1 MNDTSKP
8 LPGSNMDVFSL
19 RDTVI
24 EEYKDFAKS
33 FTKIFAEDIKEQVDA
48 IYAQERFWPEP
59 LIQINPNYK
68 ITTSIEELVAQKILH
83 PLCGKIFSADGKA
96 LSLYKHQEEAI
107 ALAAQGESF
116 VVTTGTGS
124 GKSLCFFIPIVNAIL
139 AEKERDKTPKTRA
152 IIIYPMNALANSQ
165 LEEINKYLKNSGVDA
180 KVKVARYT
188 GQEDEEK
195 RDAVAANPPDI
206 LLTNFMMLELLMT
219 RQSELDRNVIANCQ
233 GLKFLVLDEL
243 HTYRGRQG
251 ADVALLVRRVRERL
265 SPDKLQCIGTSAT
278 MGSEGSKESKNQ
290 VVARTATK
298 LFAVPIHESSVITET
313 LRRITNPNLS
323 SESVSHL
330 LGAAIDQGFLSN
342 ISDADLAENP
352 LAVWVETNLGI
363 EAQPD
368 GPDGTWLRAKPL
380 TLAEAADRLAT
391 QSNRPKETCR
401 SVLRSLLLIANTPE
415 KSRAGS
421 GNEKSFFAFKLHQF
435 ISGAG
440 NAFSTLEAKGKRKV
454 TVDAQLFLPGTK
466 DTRLYSTH
474 FCRDCGQEY
483 HPVRKVDKDGVA
495 TFLARDIDEVAPVS
509 EDTPPDADEPAQ
521 EQFGFITL
529 EPKDPEFEFN
539 DSIEDYPEH
548 WLEFDKHGIE
558 RLKATYRNQRP
569 HRFSIA
575 PNGIIGSGEKVWFIS
590 GKFKFCLRCKS
601 VSLGSAKDRTRLASL
616 SSEGRSSATTILV
629 NSALRWMHGRGSGLE
644 KHKRKILGFSDNRQ
658 DAALQSGH
666 FNDFL
671 YVSLIRAGFLGALDS
686 ANTSGLGSEELG
698 LAQQKALG
706 FDRQEHEIKAEWLLE
721 PNLKGF
727 NLLEAEKT
735 LREVLSYRVWL
746 DLRRGWRYTN
756 PNIEQLGLLT
766 IKYQGLKELALDEEI
781 YQNAPAIL
789 RDASPAIR
797 ENVFRELFDYLRRG
811 MAIRSSVLDT
821 VEQVRSRS
829 HRHLKAPW
837 GFSLEEEPRRARW
850 LMLNPPERRKNSLN
864 DEDTIIRGGITS
876 GLGRILKT
884 NETWKNQAARL
895 LRKEEYNLLVRS
907 LLSAAVTHGLISVE
921 PTSFDGI
928 PGWKLNDGCLRF
940 FRGDGEA
947 AEPSKDNKFFLEF
960 YSNLAQMLKNPNH
973 ALFGF
978 EAREHTAQVDA
989 DKRKFREMRFRYG
1002 EKEISELDENDSQLK
1017 ELGESKRFLP
1027 VMFCSPT
1034 MELGIDISA
1043 LNTVYLRNIP
1053 PTPANYVQ
1061 RSGRAGRSGQ
1071 AALVLTYC
1079 AAMSPHDQFFFKE
1092 PKAMVHGEVKPPLL
1106 DLANRDLVD
1115 SHLHAIW
1122 LACTLEPLES
1132 SISEILLLDKANR
1145 PVRDDLKDAMMQEHV
1160 TKNAE
1165 ARILAVLD
1173 YLKAELTPS
1182 RAPWFV
1188 DQKQYAAQIADKAF
1202 SVFEN
1207 SFKRWR
1213 DLFAAAENQ
1222 RDEARKIMDNHSLSQ
1237 RERDMAKR
1245 RHAQALEQLDLLKQG
1260 KSTLS
1265 SDFYTYRYLATEGFL
1280 PGYNF
1285 PRLPLMAYIPSA
1297 ADGRGKQTYLQRP
1310 RFLALSEFG
1319 PRSLVYHEGRAFEV
1333 DRVMLSIGQRDSA
1346 VADIRLSTKSVRIC
1360 RACGAGHFRADD
1372 SNCHSCTLPL
1382 NDAEIVRDIYRVE
1395 NVSTRQRDRITANDE
1410 ERRRQGFELQTI
1422 YEWSI
1427 RDNRVDVRR
1436 GEAVLG
1442 DEVIAKLSYG
1452 ATATITRINKG
1463 LRRRRNRTQ
1472 FGFRIDPLSGYWAKN
1487 KDEDE
1492 EEDVPDP
1499 TISAKQW
1506 IVPSVEDRKNALII
1520 QPILSSDASH
1530 YTIPTIQHGLLRGIE
1545 EIFQLEEGEV
1555 LAEPMPSRDNRT
1567 GFLLYE
1573 AAEGGA
1579 GVLSRLVSDSECLS
1593 QVAREALK
1601 IMHFDLTDNS
1611 PLITVEDM
1619 SDVQGEVCVAGCYKC
1634 LMSYFNQP
1642 DHDLIDRRDVFA
1654 KTFLFEL
1661 AQSMTRNLT
1670 DKVDESYE
1678 GRIKVELSLA
1688 NLDPDWVKEA
1698 DAYKIPIIDTSP
1710 LNADG
1715 INIPAV
1721 WRSHYVAATFE
1732 VLPANVQKQLEDKG
1746 FVIILFSKERT
1757 QWQDDFKKLA
1767 AIFGGA
1773 SS

>member
-1 MNDTSKP
+1 MNANPKTP
-8 LPGSNMDVFSL
+8 LGSNMDVFSL
-19 RDTVI
+19 RDSVI
-24 EEYKDFAKS
+24 REYKDFAKS
-33 FTKIFAEDIKEQVDA
+33 FTKIFAKDIKEQIDA

-68 ITTSIEELVAQKILH
+68 TTTSIEDLVLQGILH
-83 PLCGKIFSADGKA
+83 PLCKKIFSIEGKG

-107 ALAAQGESF
+107 ALAERKESF

-139 AEKERDKTPKTRA
+139 KEKENDKTPRTRA

-165 LEEINKYLKNSGVDA
+165 LEEINKFLKHSGLDA
-180 KVKVARYT
+180 KVRVERYT

-195 RDAVAANPPDI
+195 RDAVANNPPDI

-219 RQSELDRNVIANCQ
+219 RQSELDRTVISNCQ
-233 GLKFLVLDEL
+233 DLRFLVLDEL

-278 MGSEGSKESKNQ
+278 MVSEGTKESKKQ
-290 VVARTATK
+290 VVARTASK
-298 LFAVPIHESSVITET
+298 LFAVPIHESSVVTET
-313 LRRITNPNLS
+313 LLRITNENS
-323 SESVSHL
+323 SRETILPLIGSIID
-330 LGAAIDQGFLSN
+330 LGIPKS
-342 ISDADLAENP
+342 ITDAELALNP
-352 LAVWVETNLGI
+352 LAIWIEITLGI
-363 EAQPD
+363 EALE
-368 GPDGTWLRAKPL
+368 DGTWTRAKPL
-380 TLAEAADRLAT
+380 TLEEAAERLAKE
-391 QSNRPKETCR
+391 SNRTKEKCK
-401 SVLRSLLLIANTPE
+401 LALKNLLLIANTPE
-415 KSRAGS
+415 KSRVGF
-421 GNEKSFFAFKLHQF
+421 GKEKVFFAFKLHQF

-440 NAFSTLEAKGKRKV
+440 NAYSTLEPKGSRRI
-454 TVDAQLFLPGTK
+454 TVDAQIYLPGTK

-474 FCRDCGQEY
+474 FCRECGQEY
-483 HPVRKVDKDGVA
+483 HPVRKVNNDGIE
-495 TFLARDIDEVAPVS
+495 TFFPRDIDEVTPAT
-509 EDTPPDADEPAQ
+509 EDIQATEADIPQ
-521 EQFGFITL
+521 DQSGFIIL
-529 EPKDPEFEFN
+529 EPTDSGFRFN
-539 DSIEDYPEH
+539 DSIDNYPEH
-548 WLEFDKHGIE
+548 WLELDKHGME
-558 RLKATYRNQRP
+558 RLKATYRQQRP
-569 HRFSIA
+569 NSFLVA
-575 PNGIIGSGEKVWFIS
+575 PNGIVGAGERIWFIP

-601 VSLGSAKDRTRLASL
+601 VSLGKDRTRLASL
-616 SSEGRSSATTILV
+616 SSEGRSSATTILI
-629 NSALRWMHGRGSGLE
+629 NSALRWMHGEDSDLE
-644 KHKRKILGFSDNRQ
+644 KYKRKILGFTDNRQ

-671 YVSLIRAGFLGALDS
+671 YVSLIRAGFLGALHLAGTD
-686 ANTSGLGSEELG
+686 GLGSEELG

-706 FDRQEHEIKAEWLLE
+706 FDQNNPEIKTEWLLE

-727 NLLEAEKT
+727 NLQEAEKT
-735 LREVLSYRVWL
+735 LREVLSYRVWV

-766 IKYQGLKELALDEEI
+766 VEYRGLKELASDEEL

-789 RDASPAIR
+789 RDASPKVR

-811 MAIRSSVLDT
+811 MAIRSSVLDA

-829 HRHLKAPW
+829 HRHLKSPW

-850 LMLNPPERRKNSLN
+850 LMLNPPERRRNSLN

-876 GLGRILKT
+876 SLGRILKT
-884 NETWKNQAARL
+884 NKIWGNQDATHLDRN
-895 LRKEEYNLLVRS
+895 EYNS
-907 LLSAAVTHGLISVE
+907 LLGILLNAAVTHGLISE
-921 PTSFDGI
+921 EATSFDGI
-928 PGWKLNDGCLRF
+928 IGWKLNDGCLRF
-940 FRGDGEA
+940 FLGDGKA
-947 AEPSKDNKFFLEF
+947 AESSKDNKFFAEF

-973 ALFGF
+973 ALFSF
-978 EAREHTAQVDA
+978 EAREHTAQVDSE
-989 DKRKFREMRFRYG
+989 KRKFREMRFRYG
-1002 EKEISELDENDSQLK
+1002 EKEILDLNESDSQLK
-1017 ELGESKRFLP
+1017 ELGETNRFLP

-1034 MELGIDISA
+1034 MELGVDISA
-1043 LNTVYLRNIP
+1043 LNAVYLRNIP

-1071 AALVLTYC
+1071 AAFVLTYC

-1122 LACTLEPLES
+1122 LACTKEPLES
-1132 SISEILLLDKANR
+1132 SISEILLLHEVNR
-1145 PVRDDLKDAMMQEHV
+1145 PVRDNLKSAMINELV
-1160 TKNAE
+1160 TKEAE
-1165 ARILAVLD
+1165 VRILAVLD
-1173 YLKAELTPS
+1173 YLKEELTPS
-1182 RAPWFV
+1182 RAPWFK
-1188 DQKQYAAQIADKAF
+1188 DQKQYAAQVADKAF

-1207 SFKRWR
+1207 AFKRWR
-1213 DLFAAAENQ
+1213 DLFSAAENQ
-1222 RDEARKIMDNHSLSQ
+1222 RDEARKIMDNHSLTQ
-1237 RERDMAKR
+1237 KDRDMAKR

-1297 ADGRGKQTYLQRP
+1297 SEGRGRQTYLQRP

-1319 PRSLVYHEGRAFEV
+1319 PRSLVYHEGRAFQV
-1333 DRVMLSIGQRDSA
+1333 DRVMLSIGQKDSA
-1346 VADIRLSTKSVRIC
+1346 VADTRLSTKSVRIC

-1372 SNCHSCTLPL
+1372 SNCHSCKLPL

-1395 NVSTRQRDRITANDE
+1395 NVSTRQRERITANDE

-1427 RDNRVDVRR
+1427 RDNKVDVRR
-1436 GEAVLG
+1436 GESVLR

-1463 LRRRRNRTQ
+1463 LRRRRDRTQ
-1472 FGFRIDPLSGYWAKN
+1472 FGFRIDPVSGYWAKN
-1487 KDEDE
+1487 EDE

-1499 TISAKQW
+1499 IGSLKQW

-1520 QPILSSDASH
+1520 QPVLPSDATSLSS
-1530 YTIPTIQHGLLRGIE
+1530 IPTIQYALLRGIE
-1545 EIFQLEEGEV
+1545 SLFQLEEGEV

-1579 GVLSRLVSDSECLS
+1579 GVLTRLVSDPDCLA
-1593 QVAREALK
+1593 QVARKALN
-1601 IMHFDLTDNS
+1601 IMHFDVPDNLL
-1611 PLITVEDM
+1611 PTNVDDM
-1619 SDVQGEVCVAGCYKC
+1619 NDIQGEVCVAGCYKC

-1642 DHDLIDRRDVFA
+1642 DHDLIDRRDLLA
-1654 KTFLFEL
+1654 KTFLLKL
-1661 AQSMTRNLT
+1661 AQSTTRNLT
-1670 DKVDESYE
+1670 NAEGTSIYE
-1678 GRIKVELSLA
+1678 NRTKNEHSLK
-1688 NLDPDWVKEA
+1688 NIDLKWIKEA
-1698 DAYKIPIIDTSP
+1698 DAYKIPAIDP
-1710 LNADG
+1710 LPLIFG
-1715 INIPAV
+1715 EINIAAV
-1721 WRSHYVAATFE
+1721 WRSHYVVAVFDI
-1732 VLPANVQKQLEDKG
+1732 LPVNIQKQLEDKG
-1746 FVIILFSKERT
+1746 FVIIVFSNEIT

-1767 AIFGGA
+1767 AIFGEA